1 MKDKGQMWDAAGMD
15 RVKRRMATIDAMPKE
30 LRALVHEHGL
40 TVIQAFVDG
49 GLTKP
54 KSINHIIDTIRR
66 GSGEIGPRE
75 SNIIH
80 RKNSFAES
88 TIDEILN
95 ALHAPPIAVQIINYL
110 LRRGKVITPTEP
122 TEKMIQA
129 SMDAVNPVS
138 EGGELLNKRDKHKR
152 RLRAALKIAVIEQMT
167 GDEG

>member
-1 MKDKGQMWDAAGMD
+1 MWDAAGMD

-40 TVIQAFVDG
+40 TVIQAFVDS

-54 KSINHIIDTIRR
+54 KAINHIIDTIHR
-66 GSGEIGPRE
+66 GSTEIGLRE
-75 SNIIH
+75 SNIIY
-80 RKNSFAES
+80 KNNPFAES
-88 TIDEILN
+88 ILDEILN
-95 ALHAPPIAVQIINYL
+95 ALRAPPIAVQIINYL

-129 SMDAVNPVS
+129 SMDAVKPVS
-138 EGGELLNKRDKHKR
+138 EGGELLNKRNKHKR
-152 RLRAALKIAVIEQMT
+152 RLRAALKAAINEQMT